1 MKTKSLA
8 IAVILLLPVAV
19 RAQTAE
25 EIVKKYL
32 EARGGLDKIKAVQ
45 SERITGHIAFSPD
58 FGGPFLL
65 EFKRPLKMHMEAT
78 IQGRS
83 LIRVYDG
90 KSAGWVLNPFDEEK
104 GAHAQPMSADDL
116 SNISDESDFDGPLVD
131 YRAKGNQIE
140 LAGQD
145 DIDGKPVY
153 KLKLTRKNG
162 DERIYYIDTISFLVL
177 KWDGVTHSEGKE
189 VPILNLLHDYRD
201 VDGLKFPFEIDTGFP
216 GSPEQRQFTIEK
228 VELNPQIDDSHFAK
242 PVPPSTPADPPAK
255 PSVPENPP
263 PA

>member
-1 MKTKSLA
+1 MKIKFLA
-8 IAVILLLPVAV
+8 ILVIFLLPLPV

-32 EARGGLDKIKAVQ
+32 NARGGLDKIRAIQ
-45 SERITGHIAFSPD
+45 SERISGHIAFSPD
-58 FGGPFLL
+58 LGGPFLL

-90 KSAGWVLNPFDEEK
+90 KSAGWVINPFDENK
-104 GAHAQPMSADDL
+104 GTQPMSADDL

-131 YRAKGNQIE
+131 YQAKGNQIE
-140 LAGQD
+140 LAGKD

-162 DERIYYIDTISFLVL
+162 DERVYYIDTASFLVL
-177 KWDGVTHSEGKE
+177 KWDGVTHSDGKA
-189 VPILNLLHDYRD
+189 VPMRNFLHDYRD

-228 VELNPQIDDSHFAK
+228 VELNPQIDDSRFAK

-255 PSVPENPP
+255 PSVPESPP